1 MGWWASGSVCHK
13 ADMWVSTDCGNL
25 NAGYSYLGGRGIHP
39 TLISTSSLEGL
50 LTCEQYWFLQIHSPP
65 LVALFFSLLHSLCYS
80 TKIRIYRSQR
90 EKICK
95 TISLQTTWINNRA
108 QLCASAPV
116 RPWCVRFNSLLN
128 PLRPARNQL
137 LPCTV
142 LHWRDQACIT
152 YDQHHHQHHPHDH
165 HPHQHYMHD
174 KHHHQDKHP
183 QLYHPQTSFKDIF

>member
-50 LTCEQYWFLQIHSPP
+50 LTREQYWFLQIHSHPSASVF
-65 LVALFFSLLHSLCYS
+65 LTTTLAMLLDSNSHLQISG
-80 TKIRIYRSQR
+80 RRP
-90 EKICK
+90 KICK
-95 TISLQTTWINNRA
+95 TTFLRTTWINNRA

-128 PLRPARNQL
+128 PLLPARNQL
-137 LPCTV
+137 LPCIV
-142 LHWRDQACIT
+142 LHWRDPACIT
-152 YDQHHHQHHPHDH
+152 
-165 HPHQHYMHD
+165 
-174 KHHHQDKHP
+174 
-183 QLYHPQTSFKDIF
+183 